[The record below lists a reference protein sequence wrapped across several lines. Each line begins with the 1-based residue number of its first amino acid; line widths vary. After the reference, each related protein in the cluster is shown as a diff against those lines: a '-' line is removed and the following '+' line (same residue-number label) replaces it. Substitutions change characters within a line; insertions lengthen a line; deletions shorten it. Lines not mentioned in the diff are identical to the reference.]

1 MITSVL
7 RIARR
12 HWNDGTR
19 KVQSSMCTDENVCPQ
34 FRVLPGAKLIFMP
47 QQGSANS
54 LYDSVLDDHDG
65 GDSAGVASGFDPS
78 GGNPMYQF
86 GTDWDP

>member
-1 MITSVL
+1 MCFFGLCLCLFVYIFAKKHVKCDSNTHFVVL
-7 RIARR
+7 
-12 HWNDGTR
+12 
-19 KVQSSMCTDENVCPQ
+19 Q
-34 FRVLPGAKLIFMP
+34 FRFVPGAKLIFMP

-78 GGNPMYQF
+78 GGEPAYQF

>member
-1 MITSVL
+1 
-7 RIARR
+7 
-12 HWNDGTR
+12 
-19 KVQSSMCTDENVCPQ
+19 
-34 FRVLPGAKLIFMP
+34 MP

-78 GGNPMYQF
+78 GGNMNFQF
-86 GTDWDP
+86 GSVWDP

>member
-1 MITSVL
+1 
-7 RIARR
+7 
-12 HWNDGTR
+12 
-19 KVQSSMCTDENVCPQ
+19 
-34 FRVLPGAKLIFMP
+34 MP

-78 GGNPMYQF
+78 GGNMNFQF
-86 GTDWDP
+86 GSVWVRIIP

>member
-1 MITSVL
+1 MQFVG
-7 RIARR
+7 RIVRI
-12 HWNDGTR
+12 
-19 KVQSSMCTDENVCPQ
+19 V
-34 FRVLPGAKLIFMP
+34 PGAQLIYAP

-78 GGNPMYQF
+78 GGNPNFMF
-86 GTDWDP
+86 GNVWVSEISATVLERLR